1 MLEEVVLTISVVI
14 GVYFLRLIG
23 VVVVVVVVVGGLMIV
38 DVVAELYL
46 LLIA

>member
-23 VVVVVVVVVGGLMIV
+23 VVVVVVAGGLMIV

>member
-23 VVVVVVVVVGGLMIV
+23 VVVVAGGLMIV

>member
-23 VVVVVVVVVGGLMIV
+23 VVVVAAGGLMIV

>member
-23 VVVVVVVVVGGLMIV
+23 VVVVAVAGGLMIV